1 MVLNKP
7 LSIIKYNNLNISLMM
22 VKYIFNISN
31 NNEFVILNYNN
42 TKVRILCKHN
52 LIINGNIR

>member
-31 NNEFVILNYNN
+31 NNEFVILNYNS